1 MSWFGLSSCKSGGW
15 NFDRFV
21 QFWQKVLYSAA
32 GRMMFLSL
40 VILCRCVVRDVR
52 DWGLKVKV
60 GVRLL

>member
-1 MSWFGLSSCKSGGW
+1 
-15 NFDRFV
+15 
-21 QFWQKVLYSAA
+21 
-32 GRMMFLSL
+32 MFLSL